1 MGIIAAKQG
10 QFGIHCNCCKVSLG
24 STYAAADHHLM
35 CKRALQPQQQP
46 NLGWYVIAA
55 VASRAWPPQLTNNV
69 QESTMTT
76 AREHKEAGRHHGA
89 STTEQAS
96 QAAVTQPRRDLNL
109 ISQATSSACEIL
121 PLQNEEHAYI

>member
-76 AREHKEAGRHHGA
+76 AREHNDD
-89 STTEQAS
+89 SNDTTEQA
-96 QAAVTQPRRDLNL
+96 PRSKRPKQLSL
-109 ISQATSSACEIL
+109 SREGIST
-121 PLQNEEHAYI
+121 

>member
-76 AREHKEAGRHHGA
+76 ARELRTGLQKLEG
-89 STTEQAS
+89 TTEQA
-96 QAAVTQPRRDLNL
+96 PRSKRPKQLSL
-109 ISQATSSACEIL
+109 SREGIST
-121 PLQNEEHAYI
+121 